1 MSSGVVFRFA
11 LCGALV
17 FAPVTVLAQVPGE
30 SFSEGATS
38 SGIEGGPATSYSGQ
52 GSGLYSD
59 GMRAITDARW
69 VDAEAIFSKVV
80 TQHGEHSDGAL
91 YWKAYG
97 QNKQGQGNAALA
109 TCAELRRDF
118 STSNWVHECGA
129 LEIEIQAK
137 AGKPVE
143 PKVWSDDDLKLLA
156 LNSLMQNDEPQALA
170 QLQEILNGDASE
182 ELKKKAMFILGQ
194 HYSDATYAQI
204 VRISYVEGDVRI
216 ARGEQNEK
224 PAGDTWEKA
233 VTDLPLETGFSLATG
248 NGHAE
253 IELEDASTLYLGE
266 NSVLTF
272 NDLHTTSGI
281 PYTEVALLT
290 GTASV
295 NIKPYIYG
303 EKFVLRTPTDFFA
316 TSYPHR
322 LFARINSYIDATTVT
337 SQDSENIQ
345 FPALGGKELGEGQT
359 MTLREGHLVDTHG
372 PDPSGPFAEWDKWV
386 ADRVAQ
392 RTAAMADVMK
402 AAGLSTPLPGLAG
415 MKGQGTFFACAPYG
429 TCWEPA
435 TSDQRQQADDKVS
448 KSRPSYATGWQS
460 AHVMQVNF
468 VRSPVFRTAQL
479 IAPLTPLDP
488 MYPDAFSPCLPA
500 AVRYRVQRDPIT
512 GMQRVVSSGLGSNT
526 VPWGWAV
533 CHAGGW
539 VQKRHHYVW
548 CVGVKRH
555 HLEPV
560 RWVKSGHK
568 LGFVPIHPFDVKG
581 RPPINRKEQ
590 VFAVSNKNG
599 LSLERVKFEP
609 DHRIDVLKSPPRE
622 FRNTYLRP
630 LARAEAPHMEAHVMK
645 EPLPGNRGAI
655 AKVAN
660 VPIRLDSKSQNF
672 MMSKEVVHGGKS
684 VTVSTPISN
693 RGGTLQARGGSFAGG
708 HGSFSGGNSSRG
720 GGGSGGASGGSHGGG
735 GGGSSGGGGGSHGG
749 GGSSSGGGGGGG
761 SGGGGGGGGGG
772 HH

>member
-11 LCGALV
+11 LCAALV
-17 FAPVTVLAQVPGE
+17 FVPIRVLAQIGPAE
-30 SFSEGATS
+30 SFSEGGTPS
-38 SGIEGGPATSYSGQ
+38 EMQ
-52 GSGLYSD
+52 GAAASLSLYSD

-69 VDAEAIFSKVV
+69 LDAEAIFTKVV
-80 TQHGEHSDGAL
+80 AQHGEHADGAL
-91 YWKAYG
+91 YWKAYA

-137 AGKPVE
+137 AGKTVE
-143 PKVWSDDDLKLLA
+143 PKIWSDDDLKLLA
-156 LNSLMQNDEPQALA
+156 LNSLMQKDEPQALA

-182 ELKKKAMFILGQ
+182 DLKRKAMFILGQ

-204 VRISYVEGDVRI
+204 VRVSYVEGDVRI

-233 VTDLPLETGFSLATG
+233 VTDLPLETGFSLVTG
-248 NGHAE
+248 NGRAE

-266 NSVLTF
+266 NSVLSF
-272 NDLHTTSGI
+272 NDLHTTSGV
-281 PYTEVALLT
+281 PYTEVALLS

-295 NIKPYIYG
+295 DIKPYIYG
-303 EKFVLRTPTDFFA
+303 ERFVLRTPTDLFG
-316 TSYPHR
+316 TNYPHR
-322 LFARINSYIDATTVT
+322 LFARINSYIDAATVT
-337 SQDSENIQ
+337 SQEPENIQ
-345 FPALGGKELGEGQT
+345 FPQLGGKELGEGQT
-359 MTLREGHLVDTHG
+359 FTLHEGHLVETTG
-372 PDPSGPFAEWDKWV
+372 PEASGPFAEWDKWV
-386 ADRVAQ
+386 ADRVAE

-429 TCWEPA
+429 TCWEP
-435 TSDQRQQADDKVS
+435 TTPDQRQEAANKVS
-448 KSRPSYATGWQS
+448 KSRPSYAVAWRQS

-468 VRSPVFRTAQL
+468 VRSPGFRTAQL
-479 IAPLTPLDP
+479 IDPLTPLDP
-488 MYPDAFSPCLPA
+488 MYPDAFSPCLPS
-500 AVRYRVQRDPIT
+500 AVRYRVQKDPVT
-512 GMQRVVSSGLGSNT
+512 GMARVVSSGLGGTNA

-539 VQKRHHYVW
+539 IQRRHRYVW

-560 RWVKSGHK
+560 HWVKSGHK
-568 LGFVPIHPFDVKG
+568 VGFVPIHPFDVKG

-590 VFAVSNKNG
+590 VFALNNKNG

-609 DHRIDVLKSPPRE
+609 DHKIDVLKSPPRE
-622 FRNTYLRP
+622 FRNAYLRP
-630 LARAEAPHMEAHVMK
+630 LARADAPHMETHVIK

-655 AKVAN
+655 TKAAN

-672 MMSKEVVHGGKS
+672 VMSKEVMHGGKS
-684 VTVSTPISN
+684 VTVSAPISN
-693 RGGTLQARGGSFAGG
+693 RGGTLQARGGSYAGG
-708 HGSFSGGNSSRG
+708 HGGFSGGNASRG
-720 GGGSGGASGGSHGGG
+720 GGGSGGSSGGSHGGG

-761 SGGGGGGGGGG
+761 GGGG